1 MTEVQVII
9 RDKEFMQYPSPMKSE
24 VNTRNPNKFYFFH
37 HDHEHDTKE
46 CHVLKKKNRNIDSQR
61 LLLLAHEKRNK
72 T

>member
-1 MTEVQVII
+1 MTFLKLLTTPFIITMTEVQVII

-46 CHVLKKKNRNIDSQR
+46 CHVLKKK
-61 LLLLAHEKRNK
+61 
-72 T
+72 

>member
-37 HDHEHDTKE
+37 HDHENDTKE
-46 CHVLKKKNRNIDSQR
+46 CHVLKKK
-61 LLLLAHEKRNK
+61 
-72 T
+72 